1 MKLNLI
7 LASLVAVAVAQSST
21 GSEAAAP
28 TATLSPEAKC
38 AAKCKSPPHVSL
50 VMMRNDRRSIS

>member
-38 AAKCKSPPHVSL
+38 AAKCKSLLPFLS
-50 VMMRNDRRSIS
+50 